1 MWVRTCQAFQE
12 ILNLLPA
19 LERLRCLPDVV
30 VVDDIVCDGVDCGQV
45 LWVASSEGKS
55 DAGTITT
62 TPGDAGIPLVS
73 PSVLLRSR
81 CLLVGFASLNDSRC
95 GGKGDVLR
103 NCKSQKR
110 GSSQERSERDH
121 FGGCCFD
128 WNLEQLCRDRRAGMG
143 ILGFAEEQCRVMNVL
158 LVHRD

>member
-1 MWVRTCQAFQE
+1 M
-12 ILNLLPA
+12 LNLLPA
-19 LERLRCLPDVV
+19 LQRLRCLPNVV
-30 VVDDIVCDGVDCGQV
+30 VGDDIVCDGIDCGQV
-45 LWVASSEGKS
+45 LWVASSESNS

-62 TPGDAGIPLVS
+62 TPGNAGIPLVS
-73 PSVLLRSR
+73 LSVLLRSR

-95 GGKGDVLR
+95 GCKGDVLR

-121 FGGCCFD
+121 LRDCCFD
-128 WNLEQLCRDRRAGMG
+128 RNLERLRRGRRVGIG

-158 LVHRD
+158 LVCRG